1 MKASQVEENIDHY
14 MPSQDEILLAED
26 ALHLICLKFHC
37 FAEWQDL
44 KEMYARLPYGAV
56 AMAIWEE
63 EDGTHYTHAWA
74 QIDNAT
80 VKISI
85 GLNILEVV
93 ETQTYTYDKPFE
105 HGELVKE
112 KVNFEQ
118 LQVVK
123 KKPSDKEEINDWQQN
138 YYDDSEQQEEED
150 DFDTRFNAL
159 FYGNS
164 DEEEEEEEKQPV
176 QEERPDRIAEF
187 IRDMQYAKSFKEQ
200 FGTDSTEITEETA
213 STKLM
218 FGMISD
224 MLGL

>member
-1 MKASQVEENIDHY
+1 MT
-14 MPSQDEILLAED
+14 ILLQ
-26 ALHLICLKFHC
+26 F
-37 FAEWQDL
+37 
-44 KEMYARLPYGAV
+44 
-56 AMAIWEE
+56 
-63 EDGTHYTHAWA
+63 
-74 QIDNAT
+74 
-80 VKISI
+80 
-85 GLNILEVV
+85 
-93 ETQTYTYDKPFE
+93 
-105 HGELVKE
+105 
-112 KVNFEQ
+112 
-118 LQVVK
+118 VK
-123 KKPSDKEEINDWQQN
+123 KILPDKEVRNDLQHN
-138 YYDDSEQQEEED
+138 YYDYSEQQEEED

-159 FYGNS
+159 FYGNP